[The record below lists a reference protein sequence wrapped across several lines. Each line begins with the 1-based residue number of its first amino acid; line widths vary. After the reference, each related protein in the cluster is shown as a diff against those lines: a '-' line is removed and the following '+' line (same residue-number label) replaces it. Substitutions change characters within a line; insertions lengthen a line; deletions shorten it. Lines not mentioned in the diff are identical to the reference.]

1 MILNVAKAMYCQFEK
16 KTILIE
22 MKIDDSRDNNP
33 VINIK
38 NDEWALVPFL
48 VFFCAR
54 SISFIYLYDP
64 RLPLPLSLPLGG
76 VD

>member
-1 MILNVAKAMYCQFEK
+1 MHPLKQNIDDTTVANTMYCHFEK

-38 NDEWALVPFL
+38 NDEWALVP
-48 VFFCAR
+48 
-54 SISFIYLYDP
+54 S
-64 RLPLPLSLPLGG
+64 
-76 VD
+76 